1 MILNGARGNEIIC
14 GAKVAS
20 QNNGVDA
27 EFSLIDTGFR
37 RDSRRFAVKVLDLDR
52 KLRIR
57 GSFWFS
63 VDTQMSE
70 QMVGGARWICT
81 HISDSAIAIHL
92 TAGGLAR
99 SQWMHCNHAC
109 DVAFR

>member
-1 MILNGARGNEIIC
+1 M
-14 GAKVAS
+14 S

-37 RDSRRFAVKVLDLDR
+37 RDSRRFSVKVLDLDR

-92 TAGGLAR
+92 TTGGLAR

-109 DVAFR
+109 DVAFC